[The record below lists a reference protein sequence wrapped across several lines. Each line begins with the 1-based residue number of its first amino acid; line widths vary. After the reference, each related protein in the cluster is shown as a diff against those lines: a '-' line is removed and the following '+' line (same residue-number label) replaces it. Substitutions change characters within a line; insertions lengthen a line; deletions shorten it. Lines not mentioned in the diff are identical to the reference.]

1 MGLLTG
7 RRALVT
13 GVANKRSIAWAIA
26 KALSREG
33 AELALTY
40 QHDRFKAN
48 LEKLLPELPPSTISL
63 PLDVADDESLAAMAA
78 TLQAKWGHLDHL
90 VHSIAF
96 AKADDMAGRFADT
109 SRDGYALAQDV
120 SAYSLVALTRSVLP
134 MLQAAGGGS
143 VVTMTA
149 LGGERVMPSYNVM
162 GVAKAALEASLRYLA
177 WELGGDNIRVNAIS
191 AGPLRTLAAAGVRSA
206 HTAMNQLPERSPLRR
221 NITQEDVGDA
231 AAFLLSDWA
240 RNITGQVLY
249 VDAGYHIMA
258 Q

>member
-7 RRALVT
+7 KRALVT

-40 QHDRFKAN
+40 QHERFQQN
-48 LEKLLPELPPSTISL
+48 LEKLLPELPPSTVTL
-63 PLDVADDESLAAMAA
+63 PLDVADDASLAAMAA
-78 TLQAKWGHLDHL
+78 SLAKRWDRLDIV

-96 AKADDMAGRFADT
+96 AKAEDLAGGFVDT
-109 SRDGYALAQDV
+109 SRDGFALAQDV
-120 SAYSLVALTRSVLP
+120 SAYSLLALTRSVLP
-134 MLQAAGGGS
+134 LLRAAGGGS

-162 GVAKAALEASLRYLA
+162 GVAKAALEMSVRYLA
-177 WELGGDNIRVNAIS
+177 WELGSDNVRVNAIS
-191 AGPLRTLAAAGVRSA
+191 AGPLRTLAAAGVKSA
-206 HTAMNQLPERSPLRR
+206 HSAMSQLPERSPLRR

-231 AAFLLSDWA
+231 AVFLLSDWA
-240 RNITGQVLY
+240 RNITGNVLF
-249 VDAGYHIMA
+249 VDAGFHIMA
-258 Q
+258 N